1 MPGQAPSRSTAKAA
15 PPKPPNKGPSKPA
28 PANLQR
34 TAAAISQA
42 AAKAGQGGSKR
53 R

>member
-1 MPGQAPSRSTAKAA
+1 MPGQAPPRSATKAA
-15 PPKPPNKGPSKPA
+15 PPKPSSKGRSKPA